1 MRGGTKQG
9 AGVGISIESQVYQVG
24 AVTSATCTLILTIE
38 T

>member
-9 AGVGISIESQVYQVG
+9 AVGISIESQVYQVG